1 MPTHRS
7 LFLGIFLIFA
17 ASVQAPAQGRSPL
30 LDKIVASVRTANPK
44 WHFIPGVC
52 TCPRLVQSQSAYA
65 FGGWH
70 LGKLTSRRRVSIYIS
85 YVPTST
91 SAADWMADLGRRN
104 VVTGWRR
111 EHYAFADEAYLW
123 TSNTGYAYLYFR
135 NGSLVVE
142 VSGAL
147 DDVKFF
153 APHAYLRMAPDNK
166 SLDAS
171 GGSVFLS

>member
-1 MPTHRS
+1 MPTYRS
-7 LFLGIFLIFA
+7 LLLGIFLIFA
-17 ASVQAPAQGRSPL
+17 ASVHSAAQGRSPL
-30 LDKIVASVRTANPK
+30 LDGIVASVRKANPK
-44 WHFIPGVC
+44 WHFIPAVC
-52 TCPRLVQSQSAYA
+52 TCPRLVQSQSSYA

-70 LGKLTSRRRVSIYIS
+70 LEKLTSRRRVSIYIS
-85 YVPTST
+85 YVPTSA
-91 SAADWMADLGRRN
+91 SAADWMADRGRRN
-104 VVTGWRR
+104 VETGWHR
-111 EHYAFADEAYLW
+111 EHYAFANEAYLW

-153 APHAYLRMAPDNK
+153 APHAYPRMAPDNK

-171 GGSVFLS
+171 GGSVFLN